1 MLSRRQG
8 RAPTAA
14 RIRVRLSASRW
25 SELWKCSDRPAHSSP
40 TVDGGLPCA
49 FACRESIRRAVV
61 LAGILLA
68 RFCSSGV
75 VVILRY
81 LIVLRRGISA

>member
-14 RIRVRLSASRW
+14 RIRARRSASRW
-25 SELWKCSDRPAHSSP
+25 SELWKRSARPAQSWP

-49 FACRESIRRAVV
+49 FACRESMRRAVV

-68 RFCSSGV
+68 RFCSSRV
-75 VVILRY
+75 E
-81 LIVLRRGISA
+81 